1 MENKGT
7 VIAVI
12 WVAMVAL
19 AIVLVTQAR
28 MEFLGVLILLGIA
41 VAVTFGI
48 MGYGGDEKRGGAG
61 GHGAGERVP

>member
-1 MENKGT
+1 LQNKGT

-48 MGYGGDEKRGGAG
+48 MS
-61 GHGAGERVP
+61 